1 MFIYPMWIIPQI
13 PTNCDLPPTL
23 YAILNSI
30 VNFDA
35 EDKTKI
41 EDLASAGRT
50 TVFNFNYPLSNKVNK
65 AEFEEMIL
73 NHFLMRRLG
82 YETYTAWHIALKT
95 KLNEIMP
102 IYNKMFDA
110 LEGWELFKDGEMITR
125 TTNTTNSDNTTASNE
140 ITTNTNSNSN
150 GVNTSDQRFSDTPQ
164 NEISDVKNGKYVTN
178 YTYNEDNIS
187 DTNTTNTTTTGT
199 NESESNGNRN
209 ETEVITRS
217 PYDKMNLYKQYIES
231 VRSIYSMIFRDLD
244 CLFYQLV

>member
-1 MFIYPMWIIPQI
+1 MFIYPMWIIPRI
-13 PTNCDLPPTL
+13 PTDCDLPPTL
-23 YAILNSI
+23 YAMLNSI
-30 VNFDA
+30 VNFGK

-41 EDLASAGRT
+41 EDLAVAGRE

-65 AEFEEMIL
+65 ADFEVMIL

-110 LEGWELFKDGEMITR
+110 LEGWDLFKDGEMISR
-125 TTNTTNSDNTTASNE
+125 TTNTTNTDTTSSSNE
-140 ITTNTNSNSN
+140 IETNSTGENI
-150 GVNTSDQRFSDTPQ
+150 SDQRYSDTPQ
-164 NEISDVKNGKYVTN
+164 NELAEVRDGKYITDYN
-178 YTYNEDNIS
+178 YNKDNATS
-187 DTNTTNTTTTGT
+187 NTTTSGS
-199 NESESNGNRN
+199 NESESNGSRA

-217 PYDKMNLYKQYIES
+217 PADKINVYKQYIES

>member
-1 MFIYPMWIIPQI
+1 MFIFPMWIMPRI

-23 YAILNSI
+23 YAMLNSI

-65 AEFEEMIL
+65 DEFEVMIL

-110 LEGWELFKDGEMITR
+110 LDGWDLFKDGEMISR
-125 TTNTTNSDNTTASNE
+125 TTNTTNTDTTSSSNE
-140 ITTNTNSNSN
+140 IGTNSTGENI
-150 GVNTSDQRFSDTPQ
+150 SDQRYSDTPQ
-164 NEISDVKNGKYVTN
+164 NELSEVRDGKYITDYN
-178 YTYNEDNIS
+178 YNKDN
-187 DTNTTNTTTTGT
+187 NTTNTTTSGT
-199 NESESNGNRN
+199 NESESNGTRA

-217 PYDKMNLYKQYIES
+217 PYDKMNIYKQYLES
-231 VRSIYSMIFRDLD
+231 VRSIYSMIFRELD

>member
-1 MFIYPMWIIPQI
+1 MFIYPMWIVPRI

-23 YAILNSI
+23 YAMLNSI
-30 VNFDA
+30 VNFDK

-41 EDLASAGRT
+41 EDLASVGRT
-50 TVFNFNYPLSNKVNK
+50 TVFNFNYPLSEKINK
-65 AEFEEMIL
+65 ADFEEMIL

-110 LEGWELFKDGEMITR
+110 LDGWDLFKDGEMISRTTA
-125 TTNTTNSDNTTASNE
+125 TTNTDTTSSSNE
-140 ITTNTNSNSN
+140 IGTTTSGESI
-150 GVNTSDQRFSDTPQ
+150 SDQRYSDTPQ
-164 NEISDVKNGKYVTN
+164 NELSEVRDGKYITDYN
-178 YTYNEDNIS
+178 YNTDNS
-187 DTNTTNTTTTGT
+187 TSNTTTTGT
-199 NESESNGNRN
+199 NESETNGNRN

-217 PYDKMNLYKQYIES
+217 PYDKINVYKQYLES